1 MSNSEL
7 VTYKLLSPN
16 HSGKRTMA
24 IDRITPHC
32 VVGQLTAAGI
42 CGCFTSPS
50 VQASCNYGI
59 GKEGDIGLCVDEGN
73 RSWCTSSNAND
84 QRAVTIECASDKTHP
99 YAFTSKC
106 YNALVKLCVDI
117 CKRNGKK
124 KLLWFGDKSKTL
136 NYSPKSDE
144 MVLTVHRW
152 FANKA
157 CPGDWM
163 YSRMGDLAQKVTALL
178 SGETIDVSTSATSK
192 TYYRVRKSWSDAKSQ
207 IGAYEILENAKN
219 NCPIGYS
226 VYDEAGKAVYT
237 PVNSASSGTTQS
249 SQITGTEKEKA
260 SQILDIIHK
269 CDNSGILYSV
279 TAAQM
284 ILESGYCTTELSK
297 KANNCFGMKCTLS
310 GNTWKT
316 VWDGRSKVNIRTP
329 EQDRNGNTYYIYA
342 DFRKYSCIEDSIK
355 DHAAYLLG
363 AMNGSKKRYT
373 GLTECK
379 DYKTAITLIKNG
391 GYATDVSYISK
402 ICNIIQRFGLDKY
415 DKEIIDNAKAETG
428 KITKTSEWIR
438 TIKNWEQKMID
449 VKAVYSNKNNKTDYE
464 VALKQN
470 PVLTN
475 CALFVTHALQVAG
488 IFGKKDKFYGSK
500 GTLIKGSAA
509 SKMGTIGKITTYD
522 KATVTADK
530 ANIPVGAIVTWHEGH
545 TNVYLGK
552 NDKGQMTWSD
562 AGRGTNVGCKENSY
576 WKSFR
581 KTGNMS
587 GYHVANVIQ
596 LNLIDDVNV
605 KKEDAN
611 EEIPT
616 IEGKM
621 YIVQA
626 GAFAVE
632 TNAKKQVSALKKK
645 GFEAIV
651 KKRSNDWFVQCGV
664 FKNKKNADDL
674 IIRLKKAGFSAILRF

>member
-1 MSNSEL
+1 MYSIINKVSSSRVPAWGNTHNFIAL
-7 VTYKLLSPN
+7 HYL
-16 HSGKRTMA
+16 G
-24 IDRITPHC
+24 C
-32 VVGQLTAAGI
+32 VGQNYELAPDGTGAHFTIFYDGSIYQRCSYDAVPWAVGTAGYYKQKHPKAN
-42 CGCFTSPS
+42 
-50 VQASCNYGI
+50 NYSTI
-59 GKEGDIGLCVDEGN
+59 SIELCVKKSNNKGSGNLAEDKDWYFTEETQNAAVWLVQKLMKDLNIPIENVLRHYDIVNKWCPAPYCCNNKYKTSWTWDEFKAKVAGKPVD
-73 RSWCTSSNAND
+73 SSE
-84 QRAVTIECASDKTHP
+84 TPESD
-99 YAFTSKC
+99 
-106 YNALVKLCVDI
+106 
-117 CKRNGKK
+117 G
-124 KLLWFGDKSKTL
+124 
-136 NYSPKSDE
+136 
-144 MVLTVHRW
+144 
-152 FANKA
+152 
-157 CPGDWM
+157 
-163 YSRMGDLAQKVTALL
+163 
-178 SGETIDVSTSATSK
+178 
-192 TYYRVRKSWSDAKSQ
+192 YYRVRKTWKDTKSQ
-207 IGAYEILENAKN
+207 LGAYMVLGNAKN
-219 NCPIGYS
+219 NCPIGYT
-226 VYDEAGKAVYT
+226 VYDSNGKVVYT
-237 PVNSASSGTTQS
+237 PVAPITSGMQSA
-249 SQITGTEKEKA
+249 QITGSEKEKA
-260 SQILDIIHK
+260 SQILEIIHK

-310 GNTWKT
+310 GNTWQT

-342 DFRKYSCIEDSIK
+342 DFRKYPCIEDSIK

-363 AMNGSKKRYT
+363 AMNGNKKRYV

-379 DYKTAITLIKNG
+379 DYKSAITLIKNG

-415 DKEIIDNAKAETG
+415 DKEIVDNTKIDTG
-428 KITKTSEWIR
+428 KITKLSEWIQ

-464 VALKQN
+464 VALKQK

-488 IFGKKDKFYGSK
+488 IFEKKDKFYGDK
-500 GTLIKGSAA
+500 GTTIKGSAA
-509 SKMGTIGKITTYD
+509 SKMGTIGKITTYN

-552 NDKGQMTWSD
+552 NDKGQMIWSD

-581 KTGNMS
+581 KTGNMP
-587 GYHVANVIQ
+587 GYHVANVIT
-596 LNLIDDVNV
+596 LNLLDDVS
-605 KKEDAN
+605 K
-611 EEIPT
+611 EEIST
-616 IEGKM
+616 IEGRQ

-632 TNAKKQVSALKKK
+632 TNAKKQVAALKKK

-664 FKNKKNADDL
+664 FKSKKNADDL
-674 IIRLKKAGFSAILRF
+674 IARLKKAGFSAILRF

>member
-1 MSNSEL
+1 MSNSKL
-7 VTYKLLSPN
+7 VTYTLLSPN

-59 GKEGDIGLCVDEGN
+59 GKDGDIGLCVEERN

-99 YAFTSKC
+99 YAFPSKC

-124 KLLWFGDKSKTL
+124 KLLWFDDKSKTL

-152 FANKA
+152 FAAKE

-163 YSRMGDLAQKVTALL
+163 YSRMGDLAKKVTALL
-178 SGETIDVSTSATSK
+178 SGETIGSSTSVTSK

-207 IGAYEILENAKN
+207 IGAYEILDNAKN

-237 PVNSASSGTTQS
+237 PVNSAISGKTQS
-249 SQITGTEKEKA
+249 SQIAGTEKEKA
-260 SQILDIIHK
+260 SQILEIIHK

-316 VWDGRSKVNIRTP
+316 VWDGRSKVNIRTQ

-342 DFRKYSCIEDSIK
+342 DFRKYPCIEDSIK
-355 DHAAYLLG
+355 DHAAYLIG
-363 AMNGSKKRYT
+363 AMNGNKKRYA

-379 DYKTAITLIKNG
+379 DYKSAITLIKNG

-415 DKEIIDNAKAETG
+415 DKEIIGNAKDETG
-428 KITKTSEWIR
+428 KITKISEWIQ
-438 TIKNWEQKMID
+438 TIKDWERKMIE
-449 VKAVYSNKNNKTDYE
+449 VGAIYSNNNNKTDYE
-464 VALKQN
+464 VALKQK

-488 IFGKKDKFYGSK
+488 IFERKDKFYGSK

-509 SKMGTIGKITTYD
+509 SKMGTIGKITTYS
-522 KATVTADK
+522 KANVTANK

-552 NDKGQMTWSD
+552 NDKGQMIWSD

-581 KTGNMS
+581 KTGNMP
-587 GYHVANVIQ
+587 GYHVANMIA
-596 LNLIDDVNV
+596 LKLIDDATKNDN
-605 KKEDAN
+605 KQ

-616 IEGKM
+616 IEGRQ

-632 TNAKKQVSALKKK
+632 ANAKKQVAALKKK

-651 KKRSNDWFVQCGV
+651 KKRSNDWYVQCGV
-664 FKNKKNADDL
+664 FADKKNADDL
-674 IIRLKKAGFSAILRF
+674 IAKLQKAGFSAILRF

>member
-1 MSNSEL
+1 MSNSKL
-7 VTYKLLSPN
+7 VTYENLSPN
-16 HSGKRTMA
+16 HSGKRTHA
-24 IDRITPHC
+24 KDRITPHC
-32 VVGQLTAAGI
+32 VVGQLTAPEI
-42 CGCFTSPS
+42 CGCFLSPA
-50 VQASCNYGI
+50 VKASCNYAI
-59 GKEGDIGLCVDEGN
+59 GKTGDYGLSVPEDY
-73 RSWCTSSNAND
+73 RSWCTSSNEND

-99 YAFTSKC
+99 YAFTNEC
-106 YNALVKLCVDI
+106 YNALVNLCVDI

-124 KLLWFGDKSKTL
+124 KLIWFGDKATTL

-178 SGETIDVSTSATSK
+178 SGETIDSSASVAPK

-219 NCPIGYS
+219 NCPAGYT
-226 VYDEAGKAVYT
+226 VYDSNGKAVYT
-237 PVNSASSGTTQS
+237 PVAPITSGMQSA
-249 SQITGTEKEKA
+249 QIAGSEKEKA

-310 GNTWKT
+310 GNTWQT

-342 DFRKYSCIEDSIK
+342 DFRKYPCIEDSIK

-363 AMNGSKKRYT
+363 AMNGSRKRYA
-373 GLTECK
+373 GLTDCK
-379 DYKTAITLIKNG
+379 DYKSAITLIKNG

-415 DKEIIDNAKAETG
+415 DKEIIGNAKTDTG
-428 KITKTSEWIR
+428 KITKISEWIQ
-438 TIKNWEQKMID
+438 TIKDWEQKMID

-464 VALKQN
+464 VALKQK

-488 IFGKKDKFYGSK
+488 IFERKDKFYGSK
-500 GTLIKGSAA
+500 GTLIKGNAA

-522 KATVTADK
+522 KANVTADK
-530 ANIPVGAIVTWHEGH
+530 VNIPVGAIVTWHEGH

-552 NDKGQMTWSD
+552 NDKGQMIWSD
-562 AGRGTNVGCKENSY
+562 AGRGTNVGCQENSY

-587 GYHVANVIQ
+587 GYHVANVIA
-596 LNLIDDVNV
+596 LNLLDDVTKN
-605 KKEDAN
+605 DN
-611 EEIPT
+611 QQEEIPT
-616 IEGKM
+616 IEGRQ

-626 GAFAVE
+626 GAFSKEA
-632 TNAKKQVSALKKK
+632 NAKKQVAALKKK
-645 GFEAIV
+645 GFDAIA
-651 KKRSNDWFVQCGV
+651 KKRTNDWYVQCGV
-664 FKNKKNADDL
+664 FKNKNNADDL
-674 IIRLKKAGFSAILRF
+674 ITKLQKAGFSAILRF

>member
-1 MSNSEL
+1 MSNSKL
-7 VTYKLLSPN
+7 VTYALLSPN

-42 CGCFTSPS
+42 CGCFTSSS

-59 GKEGDIGLCVDEGN
+59 GKDGDIGLCVDEGN

-106 YNALVKLCVDI
+106 YNALVNLCVDI

-178 SGETIDVSTSATSK
+178 SGETIDSSASVTQK
-192 TYYRVRKSWSDAKSQ
+192 TYYRVRKSWPDAKSQ

-219 NCPIGYS
+219 NCPVGYT
-226 VYDEAGKAVYT
+226 VYDSNGKAVYT
-237 PVNSASSGTTQS
+237 PVAPITSGMQS
-249 SQITGTEKEKA
+249 SQITGSEKEKA

-284 ILESGYCTTELSK
+284 ILESGYCTTELSQ

-310 GNTWKT
+310 GNTWQT

-342 DFRKYSCIEDSIK
+342 DFRKYPCIEDSVK

-363 AMNGSKKRYT
+363 AMNGSRKRYA
-373 GLTECK
+373 GLTDCK
-379 DYKTAITLIKNG
+379 DYKSAITLIKNG

-415 DKEIIDNAKAETG
+415 DKEIVDNTKVDKS
-428 KITKTSEWIR
+428 KITKTSEWIQ
-438 TIKNWEQKMID
+438 TIKDWEQKMIE

-464 VALKQN
+464 VALKQK

-488 IFGKKDKFYGSK
+488 IFERKDKFYGSK

-552 NDKGQMTWSD
+552 NDKGQMIWSD

-581 KTGNMS
+581 KTGNMP
-587 GYHVANVIQ
+587 GYHVANVIA
-596 LNLIDDVNV
+596 LNLIDDLS
-605 KKEDAN
+605 KKETS
-611 EEIPT
+611 T
-616 IEGKM
+616 IEGRQ
-621 YIVQA
+621 YVVQA
-626 GAFAVE
+626 GAFTKEA
-632 TNAKKQVSALKKK
+632 NAKKQVAALKKK

-651 KKRSNDWFVQCGV
+651 KKRSNDWFVQCGI

-674 IIRLKKAGFSAILRF
+674 IAKLQKAGFSAILRF

>member
-7 VTYKLLSPN
+7 VTYTLLSPN
-16 HSGKRTMA
+16 HSGKRTMV

-32 VVGQLTAAGI
+32 VVGQLSAAGI
-42 CGCFTSPS
+42 CGCFTSSS

-59 GKEGDIGLCVDEGN
+59 GKDGDIGLCVDEGN

-106 YNALVKLCVDI
+106 YNALVNLCVDI

-124 KLLWFGDKSKTL
+124 KLIWFGDKATTL
-136 NYSPKSDE
+136 NYSPKTDE

-178 SGETIDVSTSATSK
+178 SGETIDSSASVTQK
-192 TYYRVRKSWSDAKSQ
+192 TYYRVRKSWPDAKSQ

-219 NCPIGYS
+219 NCPVGYT
-226 VYDEAGKAVYT
+226 VYDSNGKAVYT
-237 PVNSASSGTTQS
+237 PVAPITSGMQS
-249 SQITGTEKEKA
+249 SQITGSEKEKA

-284 ILESGYCTTELSK
+284 ILESGYCTTELSQ

-310 GNTWKT
+310 GNTWQT

-342 DFRKYSCIEDSIK
+342 DFRKYPCIEDSVK

-363 AMNGSKKRYT
+363 AMNGSRKRYA
-373 GLTECK
+373 GLTDCK
-379 DYKTAITLIKNG
+379 DYKSAITLIKNG

-415 DKEIIDNAKAETG
+415 DKEIVDNTKVDKS
-428 KITKTSEWIR
+428 KITKTSEWIQ
-438 TIKNWEQKMID
+438 TIKDWEQKMIE

-464 VALKQN
+464 VALKQK

-488 IFGKKDKFYGSK
+488 IFERKDKFYGSK

-552 NDKGQMTWSD
+552 NDKGQMIWSD

-581 KTGNMS
+581 KTGNMP
-587 GYHVANVIQ
+587 GYHVANVIA
-596 LNLIDDVNV
+596 LNLIDDLS
-605 KKEDAN
+605 KKETS
-611 EEIPT
+611 T
-616 IEGKM
+616 IEGRQ
-621 YIVQA
+621 YVVQA
-626 GAFAVE
+626 GAFTKEA
-632 TNAKKQVSALKKK
+632 NAKKQVAALKKK

-651 KKRSNDWFVQCGV
+651 KKRSNDWFVQCGI

-674 IIRLKKAGFSAILRF
+674 IAKLQKAGFSAILRF

>member
-1 MSNSEL
+1 MSNSKL
-7 VTYKLLSPN
+7 ATYTLLSPN

-42 CGCFTSPS
+42 CGCFTSSS
-50 VQASCNYGI
+50 VQASCNYAI
-59 GKEGDIGLCVDEGN
+59 GKDGDIGLCVDEGN

-99 YAFTSKC
+99 YAFTNKC
-106 YNALVKLCVDI
+106 YNALVNLCVDI

-124 KLLWFGDKSKTL
+124 KLIWFGDKATTL

-178 SGETIDVSTSATSK
+178 SGETIDSSASVAPK

-219 NCPIGYS
+219 NCPVGYT
-226 VYDEAGKAVYT
+226 VYDSNGKAVYT
-237 PVNSASSGTTQS
+237 PVAPITSGMQS
-249 SQITGTEKEKA
+249 TQITGSEKEKA

-310 GNTWKT
+310 GNTWQT

-342 DFRKYSCIEDSIK
+342 DFRKYPCIEDSVK

-363 AMNGSKKRYT
+363 AMNGSRKRYA
-373 GLTECK
+373 GLTDCK
-379 DYKTAITLIKNG
+379 DYKSAITLIKNG

-415 DKEIIDNAKAETG
+415 DKELIGNAKAETG
-428 KITKTSEWIR
+428 KITKISEWIQ
-438 TIKNWEQKMID
+438 TIKDWEQKMIE

-464 VALKQN
+464 VALKQK

-488 IFGKKDKFYGSK
+488 IFGRKDKFYGSK

-530 ANIPVGAIVTWHEGH
+530 VNIPVGAIVTWHEGH

-552 NDKGQMTWSD
+552 NDKGQMVWSD
-562 AGRGTNVGCKENSY
+562 AGRGTNVDCKENSY

-581 KTGNMS
+581 KTGNMF
-587 GYHVANVIQ
+587 GYHVANVIA
-596 LNLIDDVNV
+596 LNLIDDVTKN
-605 KKEDAN
+605 DN
-611 EEIPT
+611 QQEEIPT
-616 IEGKM
+616 IEGRQ

-626 GAFAVE
+626 GAFSKEA
-632 TNAKKQVSALKKK
+632 NAKKQVAALKKK
-645 GFEAIV
+645 GFDAIV
-651 KKRSNDWFVQCGV
+651 KKRTNDWYVQCGI

-674 IIRLKKAGFSAILRF
+674 ITKLQKAGFSAILRF

>member
-1 MSNSEL
+1 MYSIINKVSSL
-7 VTYKLLSPN
+7 RVPAWGNTHN
-16 HSGKRTMA
+16 FIA
-24 IDRITPHC
+24 IHYLGC
-32 VVGQLTAAGI
+32 VGQNYELAPDGTGAHFTIFYDGSIYQRCSYDAVPWAVGTAGYYKQKHPKAN
-42 CGCFTSPS
+42 
-50 VQASCNYGI
+50 NYSTI
-59 GKEGDIGLCVDEGN
+59 SIELCVKKTNNKGSGNLAEDKDWYFTEETQNAAVWLVQKLMKDLNIPIENVLRHYDIVNKWCPAPYCCNNKYKTSWTWDEFKAKVAGKPVD
-73 RSWCTSSNAND
+73 SSEAP
-84 QRAVTIECASDKTHP
+84 ESD
-99 YAFTSKC
+99 
-106 YNALVKLCVDI
+106 
-117 CKRNGKK
+117 G
-124 KLLWFGDKSKTL
+124 
-136 NYSPKSDE
+136 
-144 MVLTVHRW
+144 
-152 FANKA
+152 
-157 CPGDWM
+157 
-163 YSRMGDLAQKVTALL
+163 
-178 SGETIDVSTSATSK
+178 
-192 TYYRVRKSWSDAKSQ
+192 YYRVRKTWKDTKSQ
-207 IGAYEILENAKN
+207 LGAYIVLDNAKN
-219 NCPIGYS
+219 NCPVGYT
-226 VYDEAGKAVYT
+226 VYDSNGKAVYT
-237 PVNSASSGTTQS
+237 PVAPITSGMQSA
-249 SQITGTEKEKA
+249 QIAGSEKEKA

-310 GNTWKT
+310 GNTWQT
-316 VWDGRSKVNIRTP
+316 VWDGRSKVNIRTQ

-342 DFRKYSCIEDSIK
+342 DFRKYPCIEDSIK

-363 AMNGSKKRYT
+363 AMNGSRKRYA
-373 GLTECK
+373 GLTDCK
-379 DYKTAITLIKNG
+379 DYKSAITLIKNS

-415 DKEIIDNAKAETG
+415 DKEIIGNTKTDTG
-428 KITKTSEWIR
+428 KITKISEWIQ
-438 TIKNWEQKMID
+438 TIKDWEQKMID

-464 VALKQN
+464 VALKQK

-488 IFGKKDKFYGSK
+488 IFGRKDKFYGFK

-509 SKMGTIGKITTYD
+509 SKMGTIGKITTYS
-522 KATVTADK
+522 KANVTADK

-552 NDKGQMTWSD
+552 NDKGQMIWSD

-581 KTGNMS
+581 KTGNMP
-587 GYHVANVIQ
+587 GYHVANVIA
-596 LNLIDDVNV
+596 LNLLDDVS
-605 KKEDAN
+605 K
-611 EEIPT
+611 EEIST
-616 IEGKM
+616 IEGRQ

-632 TNAKKQVSALKKK
+632 ANAKKQVAALKKK

>member
-1 MSNSEL
+1 MYSIINKVSSSR
-7 VTYKLLSPN
+7 VPAWGNTHKFI
-16 HSGKRTMA
+16 A
-24 IDRITPHC
+24 IHYLGC
-32 VVGQLTAAGI
+32 VGQNYELAPDGTGAHFTIFYDGSIYQRCSYDAVPWAVGTAGYYKQKHPKAN
-42 CGCFTSPS
+42 
-50 VQASCNYGI
+50 NYSTI
-59 GKEGDIGLCVDEGN
+59 SIELCVKKANNKGSGNLAEDKDWYFTEETQNAAVWLVQKLMKDLNIPIENVLRHYDIVNKWCPAPYCCNNKYKTSWTWDEFKAKVAGKPVD
-73 RSWCTSSNAND
+73 SSE
-84 QRAVTIECASDKTHP
+84 TPESD
-99 YAFTSKC
+99 
-106 YNALVKLCVDI
+106 
-117 CKRNGKK
+117 G
-124 KLLWFGDKSKTL
+124 
-136 NYSPKSDE
+136 
-144 MVLTVHRW
+144 
-152 FANKA
+152 
-157 CPGDWM
+157 
-163 YSRMGDLAQKVTALL
+163 
-178 SGETIDVSTSATSK
+178 
-192 TYYRVRKSWSDAKSQ
+192 YYRVRKTWKDTKSQ
-207 IGAYEILENAKN
+207 LGAYIVLDNAKN
-219 NCPIGYS
+219 NCPVGYT
-226 VYDEAGKAVYT
+226 VYDSNGKAVYT
-237 PVNSASSGTTQS
+237 PVAPITSGMQS
-249 SQITGTEKEKA
+249 TQITGSEKEKA

-310 GNTWKT
+310 GNTWQT

-342 DFRKYSCIEDSIK
+342 DFRKYPCIEDSVK

-363 AMNGSKKRYT
+363 AMNGSRKRYA
-373 GLTECK
+373 GLTDCK
-379 DYKTAITLIKNG
+379 DYKSAITLIKNG

-415 DKEIIDNAKAETG
+415 DKEIVDNTKVDRS
-428 KITKTSEWIR
+428 KITKASEWIQ
-438 TIKNWEQKMID
+438 TIKDWEQKMIE

-464 VALKQN
+464 VALEQK

-488 IFGKKDKFYGSK
+488 IFERKDKFYGSK

-509 SKMGTIGKITTYD
+509 SKMGVIGKITTYD
-522 KATVTADK
+522 KANVTADK

-552 NDKGQMTWSD
+552 NDKGQMQWSD
-562 AGRGTNVGCKENSY
+562 AGRGTTIKCAENSG

-587 GYHVANVIQ
+587 GYHVANVIA
-596 LNLIDDVNV
+596 LNLLDDVTKN
-605 KKEDAN
+605 DN
-611 EEIPT
+611 QQEEIPT
-616 IEGKM
+616 IEGRQ

-626 GAFAVE
+626 GAFAKE
-632 TNAKKQVSALKKK
+632 ANAKKQVAALKKK
-645 GFEAIV
+645 SFDAIV
-651 KKRSNDWFVQCGV
+651 KKRTNGWYVQCGI

>member
-1 MSNSEL
+1 MSNSKL
-7 VTYKLLSPN
+7 VTYENLSPN
-16 HSGKRTMA
+16 HSGKRTHA
-24 IDRITPHC
+24 KDRITPHC
-32 VVGQLTAAGI
+32 VVGQLTAPEI
-42 CGCFTSPS
+42 CGCFLSPA
-50 VQASCNYGI
+50 VKASCNYAI
-59 GKEGDIGLCVDEGN
+59 GKTGDYGLSVPEDY
-73 RSWCTSSNAND
+73 RSWCTSSNEND

-106 YNALVKLCVDI
+106 YNALVNLCVDI

-124 KLLWFGDKSKTL
+124 KLIWFGDKATTL

-178 SGETIDVSTSATSK
+178 SGETIDSSTSVAPK
-192 TYYRVRKSWSDAKSQ
+192 TYYRVRKSWSDAKFQ

-219 NCPIGYS
+219 NCPAGYT
-226 VYDEAGKAVYT
+226 VYDSNGKAVYT
-237 PVNSASSGTTQS
+237 PVAPITSGMQSA
-249 SQITGTEKEKA
+249 QIAGSEKEKA

-310 GNTWKT
+310 GNTWQT

-342 DFRKYSCIEDSIK
+342 DFRKYPCIEDSIK

-363 AMNGSKKRYT
+363 AMNGSRKRYA
-373 GLTECK
+373 GLTDCK
-379 DYKTAITLIKNG
+379 DYKSAITLIKNG

-415 DKEIIDNAKAETG
+415 DKEIIGNAKTDTG
-428 KITKTSEWIR
+428 KITKISEWIQ
-438 TIKNWEQKMID
+438 TIKDWEQKMID

-464 VALKQN
+464 VALKQK

-488 IFGKKDKFYGSK
+488 IFERKDKFYGSK

-509 SKMGTIGKITTYD
+509 SKMGTIGKITIYS
-522 KATVTADK
+522 KANVTADK
-530 ANIPVGAIVTWHEGH
+530 VNIPVGAIVTWHEGH

-552 NDKGQMTWSD
+552 NDKGQMQWSD

-587 GYHVANVIQ
+587 GYHVANVIA
-596 LNLIDDVNV
+596 LNLLDDVS
-605 KKEDAN
+605 K
-611 EEIPT
+611 EEIST
-616 IEGKM
+616 IEGRQ

-632 TNAKKQVSALKKK
+632 ANAKKQVAALKKK

-651 KKRSNDWFVQCGV
+651 KKRSNDWFVQCGI

-674 IIRLKKAGFSAILRF
+674 ITKLQKAGFSAILRF